1 MGGTCSTHNNLKVS
15 EHRWE
20 DGDYK
25 IDCTKVG
32 SKLNWLWTGAE
43 LPSVKTAMKSL
54 IAGSVTFVRWL
65 RNRWLLQQTRV
76 QWS

>member
-1 MGGTCSTHNNLKVS
+1 VNKTNDEMGGTCSTHKYLKVP

-25 IDCTKVG
+25 TDCTKVG
-32 SKLNWLWTGAE
+32 AELNWLWTGAE
-43 LPSVKTAMKSL
+43 VRSVKTAVKSL

-65 RNRWLLQQTRV
+65 R
-76 QWS
+76 SH